1 MSGRSGRN
9 TRVAGVISIEGSAVG
24 EYLESWRAQQA
35 PGSLGLGPSRSYP
48 AY

>member
-9 TRVAGVISIEGSAVG
+9 TRVAGVISMEGSAVR
-24 EYLESWRAQQA
+24 EYLESWRARQE
-35 PGSLGLGPSRSYP
+35 LGPRPLEGSYP